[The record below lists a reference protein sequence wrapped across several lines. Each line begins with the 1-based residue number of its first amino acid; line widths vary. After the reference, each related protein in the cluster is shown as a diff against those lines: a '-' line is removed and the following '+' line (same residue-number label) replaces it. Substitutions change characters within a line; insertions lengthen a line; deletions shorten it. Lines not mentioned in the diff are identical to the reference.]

1 MAATPHCQAVE
12 SAVLAAFPDARFGRY
27 NCRHIGSNPLRS
39 WSQHA
44 GSEPDLKYFGNALDI
59 WHVDHKPPGK
69 PSDSSP
75 AHQAWLRRVRGFI
88 TLNFGALVD
97 QMLGPGDN
105 AAHANHIHMSTWP
118 KMKSNWW
125 YKPPCK
131 GGTLVVIN
139 EDGTTGDTFGPP
151 PPRLGDDMAFRRN
164 DTGHSI
170 TQMQNGLLGWDSTVL
185 PTFGADGDYGAETE
199 AAVKSY
205 QLAAQLDQV
214 ADTEL
219 GVCDGNTHGQL
230 LEYVPDRAGSQ
241 GEKGDQGEQGIQGGQ
256 GEQGEQGIQGEQGA
270 TGLQGATGTS
280 GQGLT
285 PGDVIE
291 SVVQ

>member
-1 MAATPHCQAVE
+1 MAATPTCQAIE
-12 SAVLAAFPDARFGRY
+12 TAVLDAFPDARFGRY

-44 GSEPDLKYFGNALDI
+44 GSEPDLGYFGNALDI

-69 PSDSSP
+69 PADSSP
-75 AHQAWLRRVRGFI
+75 AHQRWLRKVRAFI
-88 TLNFGALVD
+88 TLNFSPVVD

-105 AAHANHIHMSTWP
+105 AAHANHVHVSTWP
-118 KMKSNWW
+118 KMKSNFW

-131 GGTLVVIN
+131 GGKLVVIN
-139 EDGTTGDTFGPP
+139 EDGTTGGTFGDTPTPPP

-170 TQMQNGLLGWDSTVL
+170 TQMQKGLLGWDSTVL

-219 GVCDGNTHGQL
+219 GVCDGNTHTQL
-230 LEYVPDRAGSQ
+230 LEYVPDKAGAQ
-241 GEKGDQGEQGIQGGQ
+241 GEKGDQGD
-256 GEQGEQGIQGEQGA
+256 QGEQGIQGEQGA
-270 TGLQGATGTS
+270 TGPQGATGAP
-280 GQGLT
+280 GEGLT
-285 PGDVIE
+285 AGDVIE

>member
-1 MAATPHCQAVE
+1 MAATPNCQRVE
-12 SAVLAAFPDARFGRY
+12 TAVLLEFPDARFGRY
-27 NCRHIGSNPLRS
+27 NCRHIGSNPMRS

-44 GSEPDLKYFGNALDI
+44 GSEPARKYFGNALDI
-59 WHVDHKPPGK
+59 WHVDHKPAGK

-75 AHQAWLRRVRGFI
+75 AHQRWLREVYGFLKPFHI
-88 TLNFGALVD
+88 VD
-97 QMLGPGDN
+97 QLLGPGD
-105 AAHANHIHMSTWP
+105 AGHSNHVHVSTWP

-131 GGTLVVIN
+131 GGKLVVIY
-139 EDGTTGDTFGPP
+139 EDGTTGDTFGTAPP
-151 PPRLGDDMAFRRN
+151 PPSNMEDAMWPLKLGDGKPGDRAYKFDDVMYVQKRLRRLGHSLETDGFCGPVTIAVCGTEVGLELTDEI
-164 DTGHSI
+164 TGLAGERLEANSI
-170 TQMQNGLLGWDSTVL
+170 RD
-185 PTFGADGDYGAETE
+185 
-199 AAVKSY
+199 
-205 QLAAQLDQV
+205 LAP
-214 ADTEL
+214 E
-219 GVCDGNTHGQL
+219 
-230 LEYVPDRAGSQ
+230 
-241 GEKGDQGEQGIQGGQ
+241 GGQ